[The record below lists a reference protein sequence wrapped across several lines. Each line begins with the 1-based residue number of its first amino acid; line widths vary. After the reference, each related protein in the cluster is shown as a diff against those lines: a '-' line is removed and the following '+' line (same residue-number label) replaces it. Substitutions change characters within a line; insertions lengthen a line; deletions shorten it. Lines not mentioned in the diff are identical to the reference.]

1 MESKISVIIP
11 VYNGGKYLRQ
21 CFDSLLGQTL
31 KEIEIIAVDDGSTD
45 EETRR
50 ILAEYHDTDPDPRL
64 HIMVQSNHGAG
75 YAINRGMEVA
85 KGIYFCEQDQDDWR
99 EPDALQILWEA
110 SEEGRLDVVKGSW
123 RGHQNGKIFEVGNWP
138 KSWDGCTVCPLD
150 LERDEL
156 VRLISSPPTVWTGIY
171 KFEFLEFYG
180 IDWSETPGAKY
191 QDTAFGLKTKTFA
204 RSFRMLNTPVCEYR
218 MDNPESATA
227 HPVDGFA
234 IAGEFDSYEH
244 MLKEQGVS
252 IWPVVARQRF
262 DAYTWAIMRMLP
274 EDRELFMVRAAE
286 DFRRDAQDSSLY
298 SQQEWEWLQ
307 GIISRR

>member
-1 MESKISVIIP
+1 MEPKISVIIP
-11 VYNGGKYLRQ
+11 VYNGGQYLRQ
-21 CFDSLLGQTL
+21 CIDSLLGQTL

-150 LERDEL
+150 LECDEL

-171 KFEFLEFYG
+171 KFEFLGFYG

-274 EDRELFMVRAAE
+274 KR
-286 DFRRDAQDSSLY
+286 
-298 SQQEWEWLQ
+298 
-307 GIISRR
+307 

>member
-1 MESKISVIIP
+1 MEPKISVIIP
-11 VYNGGKYLRQ
+11 VYNGGQYLRQ
-21 CFDSLLGQTL
+21 CIDSLLGQTL

-45 EETRR
+45 DETIR
-50 ILAEYHDTDPDPRL
+50 ILDEYVDADPRL
-64 HIMVQSNHGAG
+64 RILVQSNHGAG

-171 KFEFLEFYG
+171 KFEFLGFYG

-218 MDNPESATA
+218 MDNPESATT

-244 MLKEQGVS
+244 MLKEHGVS

-262 DAYTWAIMRMLP
+262 DAYTWALMRMLP

>member
-1 MESKISVIIP
+1 MEPKISVVIP
-11 VYNGGKYLRQ
+11 VYNGGQYLRQ
-21 CFDSLLGQTL
+21 CFDSLLDQTL

-45 EETRR
+45 DETIR
-50 ILAEYHDTDPDPRL
+50 ILDEYVDADPRL
-64 HIMVQSNHGAG
+64 RILVQSNHGAG
-75 YAINRGMEVA
+75 YAINRGMEAA

-99 EPDALQILWEA
+99 EPDALQILWDA
-110 SEEGRLDVVKGSW
+110 SAEGRMDVVKGSW

-138 KSWDGCTVCPLD
+138 KEWDGGTVCPIELGQD
-150 LERDEL
+150 DL

-204 RSFRMLNTPVCEYR
+204 RSFKMLNDPVCEYR

-274 EDRELFMVRAAE
+274 EDRDLFMVRAAE
-286 DFRRDAQDSSLY
+286 DFRRDAQDRSLY